1 MKFVLKNG
9 EEVEIREL
17 DSKATA
23 KQFRDFFEKIV
34 KEKPQP
40 FILVDKV
47 PSMKEEEVWLKGK
60 REKILKGEMVKLVAW
75 RGKEI
80 IGVCDA
86 IRQRGVD
93 RVNAMVGI
101 SIARQYRGKGLGKK
115 LLVELIKLAKRKLHP
130 RIIYLTV
137 FSGNKPA
144 RALYEKV
151 GFQNVAT
158 LPNWSKVRGK
168 YWSHVYMRLK

>member
-9 EEVEIREL
+9 EEVEIKEL
-17 DSKATA
+17 DKKATA
-23 KQFRDFFEKIV
+23 KQFRDFIEKII

-40 FILVDKV
+40 FIVVDKV
-47 PSMKEEEVWLKGK
+47 PSLKEEEAWLKGN
-60 REKILKGEMVKLVAW
+60 REKIRKREMVKLVAW
-75 RGKEI
+75 KENEI

-86 IRQRGVD
+86 TRQRGVE

-101 SIARQYRGKGLGKK
+101 SIARGYRGKGLGKK

-137 FSGNKPA
+137 FEGNKPA

-158 LPNWSKVRGK
+158 LPNWSKARGK
-168 YWSHVYMRLK
+168 YWGHVYMRLK